1 MTDAALEALFSIQD
15 ESVSSPTFSIKDA
28 RKAAELLAGSD
39 QILATAALLAAAAA
53 DLRRGRQAFKLLD
66 AASERIDALRCEH
79 GCEDWSAV
87 EWTREA
93 FEVEFLW
100 AEERLLREASRA
112 LRDQNAERA
121 DTLLA
126 CARAA

>member
-1 MTDAALEALFSIQD
+1 MPQPRTAALFHPAEGVLDADIEA
-15 ESVSSPTFSIKDA
+15 A
-28 RKAAELLAGSD
+28 RRAAETLTGD
-39 QILATAALLAAAAA
+39 PILATAALLAAAAA

-79 GCEDWSAV
+79 GCEDWTAV

-93 FEVEFLW
+93 FEIEFLW

-112 LRDQNAERA
+112 LRDQDAERA